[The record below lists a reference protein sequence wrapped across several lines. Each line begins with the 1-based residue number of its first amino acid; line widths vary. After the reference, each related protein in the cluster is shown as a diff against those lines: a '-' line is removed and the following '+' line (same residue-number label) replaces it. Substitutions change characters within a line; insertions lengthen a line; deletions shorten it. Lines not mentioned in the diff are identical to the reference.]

1 MPVKKPAPVIPNF
14 FLFWRN
20 VAVPGVTSE
29 RMKTEENEH
38 DFFMHEFHIQWNAS
52 FQTILKG
59 NDILVYD
66 EKGAWA
72 RCGLETTEAKNF

>member
-1 MPVKKPAPVIPNF
+1 
-14 FLFWRN
+14 
-20 VAVPGVTSE
+20 
-29 RMKTEENEH
+29 MKTEENEH

-52 FQTILKG
+52 FQTILTG

-72 RCGLETTEAKNF
+72 KCGLQTTEAKNF